1 MGETFRL
8 SPSVPSVRAQCSQY
22 FLKLGMRFRAV
33 GLVAVRFER
42 KADAPK
48 VQRRFYKR
56 PSPNRETNEQER
68 EHNENSD

>member
-1 MGETFRL
+1 
-8 SPSVPSVRAQCSQY
+8 
-22 FLKLGMRFRAV
+22 MRFRAV